1 MTTIAEEILL
11 LAYDEAEGRLL
22 TSSIELDAALGGS
35 LLAELAVNGRID
47 LADRKVTVLDPT
59 PLGERE
65 LDATLA
71 LIAAETRRR
80 KADWWVRKLYSSG
93 VRKRLLSGLAERG
106 VLDERRH
113 KVLGLFPSTRYPE
126 RDPRIEREIRQ
137 RIGDV
142 LTGAE
147 PDERSAVLI
156 AVLHA
161 AKIDRKA
168 FPGADKARIKEITE
182 GRWAADAV
190 ARSIAAVNAAVVGAG
205 VGGGGGRRGR
215 TPRASAG

>member
-11 LAYDEAEGRLL
+11 LAYDEAEGRQLIGS
-22 TSSIELDAALGGS
+22 TELDAALGGS
-35 LLAELAVNGRID
+35 LLAELAVSGRID
-47 LADRKVTVLDPT
+47 LTNKKVAVLDPT

-71 LIAAETRRR
+71 LIAAETRQR
-80 KADWWVRKLYSSG
+80 KPDWWVRKLYSSG
-93 VRKRLLSGLAERG
+93 LRRRLLSGLAERG
-106 VLDERRH
+106 VLDERRR
-113 KVLGLFPSTRYPE
+113 KILGIFPSTRYPE
-126 RDPRIEREIRQ
+126 RDPQIEQEIRE
-137 RIGDV
+137 RIGGV

-182 GRWAADAV
+182 GSWAADAV
-190 ARSIAAVNAAVVGAG
+190 AKSIAAVNAAVVGA
-205 VGGGGGRRGR
+205 VVA
-215 TPRASAG
+215 ASVAATAGTG